1 MKNFKELIV
10 WNKAVELVLVLY
22 GVTKEFPKEE
32 RYGLSSQI
40 RRAAV
45 SIPSNIAEGHMRTTA
60 KDFRQ
65 FLAIARGSCA
75 ELETQIIISYRLEY
89 LKENDFQSLIT
100 KTGEIARML
109 SSLSSKLTS

>member
-10 WNKAVELVLVLY
+10 WHRAVDFVALVY

-32 RYGLSSQI
+32 QYGLIGQI
-40 RRAAV
+40 RRSVV

-65 FLAIARGSCA
+65 FLSIARGSCA
-75 ELETQIIISYRLEY
+75 EVETQVIIAHKLKY
-89 LKENDFQSLIT
+89 LDDTKYQILII
-100 KTGEIARML
+100 KIEEIAKML
-109 SSLSSKLTS
+109 SALSASLMR